1 MIISQENKVAYIG
14 MPHTGSSFIHHHC
27 KNAGSLMVEDNIY
40 KHATVSQCLELGAEE
55 DYEFFI
61 FVRNPVCWM
70 KSKWG
75 FMKRVTAS
83 QSYIDRQTCQEWK
96 NQCVLFEQ
104 TNPTIDDHILDLLSG
119 GDISFSYYVDHPC
132 NITYLK
138 YERFKESCETLFK
151 RLNVP
156 LPDLSEKI
164 NSNEGIDLTIK
175 RETEEKIKL
184 YFRNEIKKFG
194 YLENK

>member
-27 KNAGSLMVEDNIY
+27 KDVDSLIVEDNIY

-75 FMKRVTAS
+75 LMNRVTAD

-96 NQCVLFEQ
+96 NKCISFKE
-104 TNPTIDDHILDLLSG
+104 TEPNIDDYILCLLSSE
-119 GDISFSYYVDHPC
+119 DISFTYYIDYPC
-132 NITYLK
+132 SITYLK
-138 YERFKESCETLFK
+138 YERFEESCEILFK
-151 RLNVP
+151 KLNVP
-156 LPDLSEKI
+156 LPDLSKKI
-164 NSNEGIDLTIK
+164 NSNEGVNLNIK
-175 RETEEKIKL
+175 KETEEKIKL
-184 YFRNEIKKFG
+184 YFSQEIKQFG
-194 YLENK
+194 Y